1 MFVVFFLFYQCTP
14 FPTNNFCKTIHFLH
28 TFKVHYRT
36 RSYYVGIDF
45 ETMIERC
52 VLKIKNKKNT
62 REAKI
67 QK

>member
-28 TFKVHYRT
+28 TFKV
-36 RSYYVGIDF
+36 GIDF

>member
-1 MFVVFFLFYQCTP
+1 MVP
-14 FPTNNFCKTIHFLH
+14 W
-28 TFKVHYRT
+28 
-36 RSYYVGIDF
+36 YYVGIDF
-45 ETMIERC
+45 ETTIERC